1 MKHSMEEKRK
11 YWVPAL
17 EKAHLV
23 LQAVSEQPGHYKL
36 IDLSKHLG
44 INKSS
49 LFSMLLTMEELHW
62 VTRDADGTYA
72 LGGAFAGFGA
82 SFIRHFDLGDA
93 FHREAVV
100 TRDRLGETI
109 QMAKLVGTNI
119 LYLGKLEA
127 PSPVRLLSEPG
138 MRLPAHCTAMGKAL
152 LASMPNDEVSTLF
165 DSTPLTS
172 MTIHTVSHLSE
183 LLPQLEQIRQQ
194 GYAEDLQEAVM
205 GFSCVAAPVFNRA
218 GKAICAVSCSMPVH
232 QWESRALDA
241 RKEIIELA
249 GRLSNLQ

>member
-1 MKHSMEEKRK
+1 MEEKRK

-23 LQAVSEQPGHYKL
+23 LQAVSEQPSQFKL
-36 IDLSKHLG
+36 IDLSKRLG

-62 VTRDADGTYA
+62 LTRDADGTYA
-72 LGGAFAGFGA
+72 IGGAFAGFGA
-82 SFIRHFDLGDA
+82 SYIRHFDLGDV
-93 FHREAVV
+93 FHREAVI

-109 QMAKLVGTNI
+109 QMAKLEGTNI

-152 LASMPNDEVSTLF
+152 LASMTNDEVSALF
-165 DSTPLTS
+165 ISTPLTS
-172 MTIHTVSHLSE
+172 MTQHTISHLSD
-183 LLPQLEQIRQQ
+183 LLPQLERVRQH

-205 GFSCVAAPVFNRA
+205 GFSCVAATVYNRA
-218 GKAICAVSCSMPVH
+218 GEAICAVSCSMPVH
-232 QWESRALDA
+232 QWEIRGLDA
-241 RKEIIELA
+241 RKEIIDLA
-249 GRLSNLQ
+249 GRLSSLQ